1 MENFENSV
9 FGFSGD
15 KDNKVST
22 PDNEFNI
29 ESISGLGESDYE
41 NEDLFTFDNVEH
53 TDSINKNNN
62 ENFDGYLSNQVGDLY
77 EKSIPASDTS
87 TFSTDFNNDDSINN
101 VVRSVTD
108 EENNLNTDADLHD
121 ISSVSV
127 SEPSLEA
134 TNEFSEP
141 TSQPIIDPVKNLNNS
156 SLEVNQEE
164 ITTNDDGE
172 DSDSVGGST
181 STLYNKTEDDLSNL
195 TQFEEEKIEKT
206 DINSLF
212 DRVNVNVKEAS
223 DIFRKNTEMKEK
235 IDARFDEL
243 KKLQSEIEKTK
254 QSQIDEIN
262 EYKDEVYA
270 KLTSKK
276 EEIEQRLNTLKEV
289 QASLEK
295 EKNEFE
301 SYKKKERENI
311 EAIKKEVQKD
321 YDNRREELNDIE
333 DKLRKQ
339 KDSLDAERNE
349 LTLEKIQYESD
360 KNELANN
367 LLKFNDLVDS
377 FTNGMSGI
385 KDGE

>member
-15 KDNKVST
+15 EDNKVST

-53 TDSINKNNN
+53 TDSINKKNN

-77 EKSIPASDTS
+77 ERSIPASDTS
-87 TFSTDFNNDDSINN
+87 TFSTDFNSDDSINN

-108 EENNLNTDADLHD
+108 EENNLNTDVDLHD

>member
-15 KDNKVST
+15 EDNKVST

-62 ENFDGYLSNQVGDLY
+62 ENFDGYLSSQVGDLY
-77 EKSIPASDTS
+77 ERSIPASDTS
-87 TFSTDFNNDDSINN
+87 TFSTDFNSDDSINN

-127 SEPSLEA
+127 SEPSLEV

-172 DSDSVGGST
+172 DSDSAGGST

-311 EAIKKEVQKD
+311 ESIKKEVQKD

>member
-15 KDNKVST
+15 EDNKVST

-77 EKSIPASDTS
+77 ERSIPASDTS
-87 TFSTDFNNDDSINN
+87 TFSTDFNSDDSINN
-101 VVRSVTD
+101 VARSVTD
-108 EENNLNTDADLHD
+108 EENILNTDADLHD

-127 SEPSLEA
+127 SEPSLEV

-195 TQFEEEKIEKT
+195 TQFKEEKIET
-206 DINSLF
+206 L
-212 DRVNVNVKEAS
+212 
-223 DIFRKNTEMKEK
+223 
-235 IDARFDEL
+235 
-243 KKLQSEIEKTK
+243 EI
-254 QSQIDEIN
+254 
-262 EYKDEVYA
+262 
-270 KLTSKK
+270 
-276 EEIEQRLNTLKEV
+276 LKE
-289 QASLEK
+289 
-295 EKNEFE
+295 NH
-301 SYKKKERENI
+301 
-311 EAIKKEVQKD
+311 
-321 YDNRREELNDIE
+321 
-333 DKLRKQ
+333 
-339 KDSLDAERNE
+339 
-349 LTLEKIQYESD
+349 
-360 KNELANN
+360 
-367 LLKFNDLVDS
+367 
-377 FTNGMSGI
+377 
-385 KDGE
+385 